1 MPRSPSAAAFTQV
14 ITLRVALHPQEIS
27 PPIWWEMRVDWSMS
41 LAKLHHF
48 LQAAFDWHDS

>member
-1 MPRSPSAAAFTQV
+1 MPRPTSAAAFTQV
-14 ITLRVALHPQEIS
+14 ITLRVSLHPQEIS
-27 PPIWWEMRVDWSMS
+27 PPIRREMRVEGSMS